1 MPSVEP
7 GVARDALGS
16 TVIANALRWWL
27 DALRELAVEL
37 LAVSR
42 LVSPAA
48 LAVELTD
55 RGWIVSRE
63 SGASRAVLGTIDAE
77 RLDDDALRRTLR
89 RLLRRDG
96 PELASLLLP
105 ASAVLTRAIRLPA
118 AAASDLPS
126 ILDFEIARHTPFTAD
141 RAYYR
146 HRVLGRA
153 GPAGTI
159 DVELWVA
166 PRDLVDGAL
175 RRLAMAGLR
184 IDSVTAAGTPPRER
198 RQRSLMPIATGET
211 RGRSR
216 TRRGLTLAA
225 VGALIAALVSPIA
238 AAQLR
243 LAALERALDAV
254 RPAADRALADRER
267 GLRASAALDQVMEAK
282 RATPPV
288 VETLLALTR
297 ALPDGSFLSSLQ
309 LAGRELVI
317 EGHSPAAAAL
327 ARPLETIGPFARVG
341 YRAPITRDPQSG
353 LEQFQFG
360 ITLAERAP

>member
-27 DALRELAVEL
+27 EAIGELGGEL
-37 LAVSR
+37 LSVLR

-55 RGWIVSRE
+55 RGWVLIRE
-63 SGASRAVLGTIDAE
+63 AGASRAALGTIDAE
-77 RLDDDALRRTLR
+77 RLDDDALRRTFR
-89 RLLRRDG
+89 RLLRRDA
-96 PELASLLLP
+96 PEPAALLLP
-105 ASAVLTRAIRLPA
+105 ASAVLTRVIRLPA
-118 AAASDLPS
+118 AAAADLPS

-146 HRVLGRA
+146 HRIVGRGA
-153 GPAGTI
+153 TAGTI
-159 DVELWVA
+159 DVELCAA

-175 RRLAMAGLR
+175 RRLAVAGLT
-184 IDSVTAAGTPPRER
+184 IDSVTAAGTKPRER
-198 RQRSLMPIATGET
+198 RRRSLMPLAASRT
-211 RGRSR
+211 RGR
-216 TRRGLTLAA
+216 RRARRVLTVAA
-225 VGALIAALVSPIA
+225 AAALVAALISPIVA
-238 AAQLR
+238 AELR
-243 LAALERALDAV
+243 LTTLDRALDEL
-254 RPAADRALADRER
+254 RPTTDRALAERER
-267 GLRASAALDQVMEAK
+267 SLRASAALDAVMTAR

-288 VETLLALTR
+288 IETLLALTR

-309 LAGRELVI
+309 LTGRELVI
-317 EGHSPAAAAL
+317 EGASPAAAAL
-327 ARPLETIGPFARVG
+327 ARPLETIGPGARVV
-341 YRAPITRDPQSG
+341 YRAPITRDPQTG